1 MGIKESFRK
10 IGVLTISAVMALT
23 LLQGCG
29 TEENAGEEH
38 PMDSMMRFCSTDES
52 ISLMLDED
60 WISRNEETGNESWLK
75 AEDQLEEEGVMVMQ
89 FPKYSTEN
97 NVSSLEDAEIM
108 IEEVGYYY
116 GQEVAAPN
124 IPCMT
129 NVASSIGTIEVD
141 GDEAG
146 AYIVY
151 GETEYAN
158 YVLAFIASELT
169 EDFMERML
177 ISCGTFQED
186 VAMVDQSSVEM
197 TDTLQWFN
205 TVNAIIIEE
214 HNWCHEYFGGLPLNE
229 DTKELGD
236 ELLENNWETTDEA
249 KVEETWNWLINE
261 GRRQDFAA
269 DMQTLADWGLGQIE
283 ADDRSY
289 SLWTDADMDF
299 EEAEFWAEMY
309 TLYEEKGASAING
322 WDYGNAMEF
331 LQACYIAGYYTEQE
345 ALDKAME
352 IGKLI
357 QGEFGSWDEFMESY
371 LDGYEYWYVEEPIDY
386 QVIYQQLKGQ
396 EDSPYDIDFS
406 TNLEKTW

>member
-38 PMDSMMRFCSTDES
+38 PMDSMVRFSSSDES
-52 ISLMLDED
+52 ISLMLDEE
-60 WISRNEETGNESWLK
+60 WISKNDETENESWIK
-75 AEDQLEEEGVMVMQ
+75 VQDKSEDEGVMVMQ
-89 FPKYSTEN
+89 FPKYSTGQ
-97 NVSSLEDAEIM
+97 NVSCLEDAKTI
-108 IEEVGYYY
+108 IEDVGYYY
-116 GQEVAAPN
+116 GNEVGAPN

-129 NVASSIGTIEVD
+129 NVTSSIGTIEVD
-141 GDEAG
+141 DGEVG

-158 YVLAFIASELT
+158 YVFLFVTSEMT
-169 EDFMERML
+169 EDFMQKML
-177 ISCGTFQED
+177 VSCGTFQED
-186 VAMVDQSSVEM
+186 ISLIDHSSVEM
-197 TDTLQWFN
+197 TDTLQWIN

-214 HNWCHEYFGGLPLNE
+214 HNWNHDYFGGLPLNE
-229 DTKELGD
+229 DTKDLGA
-236 ELLENNWETTDEA
+236 ELLENNWETTDQA
-249 KVEETWNWLINE
+249 KVEETWNWLIDE
-261 GRRQDFAA
+261 GRRQDFAT